1 MTVQGAGAVYSDCIL
16 LTICCSLYPALF
28 ALTILA
34 ESPLA
39 LVTCYKQTIYLQ
51 SFAIWVLTL
60 EYRFR

>member
-16 LTICCSLYPALF
+16 LTICCSSYPVLFAVF

-39 LVTCYKQTIYLQ
+39 LVKCYKQTIYLQ
-51 SFAIWVLTL
+51 SFAMSVNP
-60 EYRFR
+60 